1 MHIDFENFDI
11 CGIMPELDGPN
22 QSMQDKVSKHFQK
35 MVMTRVQKLTM
46 VFLAVFKLFILIMS
60 SSIIDSAQCEAD
72 LADTR

>member
-1 MHIDFENFDI
+1 
-11 CGIMPELDGPN
+11 MPELDGPN

-46 VFLAVFKLFILIMS
+46 VFLAFFELFILIVS
-60 SSIIDSAQCEAD
+60 SSIIDSVQCKAD